1 MTKNLY
7 ICMCLWGHL
16 CTATKDIKEH
26 MFYKSFLDGESNVGW
41 RGRMAVG
48 GRGEETGKK
57 EKMKKILHSKESWNV
72 WYGHIY
78 VKL

>member
-1 MTKNLY
+1 
-7 ICMCLWGHL
+7 
-16 CTATKDIKEH
+16 

-41 RGRMAVG
+41 RGRMAVR